1 MVDFPKFTI
10 QQMLEAGVHF
20 GHKTRVWNPKM
31 AQFIYGARNGLH
43 IIVLQKSVALLFI
56 AL

>member
-43 IIVLQKSVALLFI
+43 IID
-56 AL
+56 